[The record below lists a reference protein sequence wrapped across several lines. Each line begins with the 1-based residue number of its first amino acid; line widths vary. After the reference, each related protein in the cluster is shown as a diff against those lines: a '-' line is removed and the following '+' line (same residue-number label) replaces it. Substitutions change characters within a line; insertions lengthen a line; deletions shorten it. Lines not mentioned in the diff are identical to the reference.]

1 MNTKKIYLLALV
13 LLQCLC
19 LTAQDIKK
27 ISWGKIPQE
36 DLSMTVYPL
45 DSAAEAVVL
54 DEVGEMYF
62 YLVNGVRYSYTTHKR
77 IKILKEGGIERG
89 NILINYYH
97 EGGAENIKGLKA
109 QVIAPDG
116 SITKVKDENIFNEK
130 LSESRSQKK
139 VVCPNVQIGSI
150 IELSYKIESDR
161 WTVPRDWYFQSDI
174 PVRHSQMEFIPVE
187 DVTYIKQ
194 TKGFAPITEKNGFFI
209 ATNLPA
215 LKEEPYISTIDDYLA
230 KVSFQLHGYKN
241 SNGVYKPYLA
251 NWKAISEVLNES
263 FSFGHRVY
271 NDGQISD
278 TWNLIK
284 NDLDLTGDSLAL
296 ASAIYTKV
304 TKQVKWD
311 EKYRLFAD
319 RKGDEVYKSQTGTSA
334 EINALIINL
343 MRKANLDAHPVVTN
357 PRSFGRFNAT
367 YPLVD
372 NLGHV
377 LGSVV
382 IGGKR
387 ILFDGTNQYRPF
399 GIVDEEDLTTDALLI
414 NKKEAKIIP
423 VEVQNESESHSIE
436 LALNAEGQITGTI
449 SSKYRFLSIEDE
461 AEAKENKSFE
471 TRWKSRLE
479 KLSDNITISDYE
491 ASFGEGDFK
500 SKFKFIAAAEFDQ
513 TEDLLYVPTGIYS
526 QFLTNP
532 FKLVDR
538 KFPIDFGHQI
548 SETVVTSFDVPE
560 DYVVEAL
567 PANLN
572 LSTTNKEVTYN
583 MACSNLNKKVQIVR
597 RTNIL
602 SPYILPTEYGAVR
615 GIFDK
620 IEVKNNDIIVLKK
633 KAE

>member
-1 MNTKKIYLLALV
+1 MCK
-13 LLQCLC
+13 
-19 LTAQDIKK
+19 
-27 ISWGKIPQE
+27 
-36 DLSMTVYPL
+36 
-45 DSAAEAVVL
+45 SAASL
-54 DEVGEMYF
+54 
-62 YLVNGVRYSYTTHKR
+62 R
-77 IKILKEGGIERG
+77 
-89 NILINYYH
+89 
-97 EGGAENIKGLKA
+97 
-109 QVIAPDG
+109 
-116 SITKVKDENIFNEK
+116 
-130 LSESRSQKK
+130 
-139 VVCPNVQIGSI
+139 
-150 IELSYKIESDR
+150 LSYKIESDR
-161 WTVPRDWYFQSDI
+161 WTLPRDWYFQSDI
-174 PVRHSQMEFIPVE
+174 PVRHSQMEFIPIE

-251 NWKAISEVLNES
+251 DWKAISEVLNES

-296 ASAIYTKV
+296 AS
-304 TKQVKWD
+304 
-311 EKYRLFAD
+311 
-319 RKGDEVYKSQTGTSA
+319 DEVYKSQTGTSA

-367 YPLVD
+367 YPMLD

-491 ASFGEGDFK
+491 ASLEK
-500 SKFKFIAAAEFDQ
+500 A
-513 TEDLLYVPTGIYS
+513 
-526 QFLTNP
+526 
-532 FKLVDR
+532 
-538 KFPIDFGHQI
+538 I
-548 SETVVTSFDVPE
+548 S
-560 DYVVEAL
+560 
-567 PANLN
+567 NQN
-572 LSTTNKEVTYN
+572 LSLLLLP
-583 MACSNLNKKVQIVR
+583 NLIKRKISCMCQLVSIHNF
-597 RTNIL
+597 
-602 SPYILPTEYGAVR
+602 LPIHLNWLTENFPSTLATK
-615 GIFDK
+615 F
-620 IEVKNNDIIVLKK
+620 LKL
-633 KAE
+633 